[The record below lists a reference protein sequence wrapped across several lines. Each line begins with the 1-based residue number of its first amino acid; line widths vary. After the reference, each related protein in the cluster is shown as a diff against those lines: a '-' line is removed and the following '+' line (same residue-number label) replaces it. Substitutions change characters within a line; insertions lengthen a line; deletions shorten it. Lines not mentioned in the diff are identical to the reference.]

1 VEKDLKFT
9 PPSDVQVIEVRVDG
23 SRLVGVVKNT
33 TAREIA
39 VANMVIDLTNSTGSQ
54 IGAVSGTVE
63 NLPPSGHKE
72 FQIPIK
78 QRDAAFALVREV
90 KSR

>member
-1 VEKDLKFT
+1 
-9 PPSDVQVIEVRVDG
+9 
-23 SRLVGVVKNT
+23 VVF
-33 TAREIA
+33 
-39 VANMVIDLTNSTGSQ
+39 DLTNSTGSQ
-54 IGAVSGTVE
+54 IGAISGTVE